1 MPGPFVNEDVQQCLD
16 TVYSWLDG
24 PGGENEGI
32 VNSLLEVLKG
42 FANSGMH
49 NNYIY
54 N

>member
-24 PGGENEGI
+24 PENEGI

-49 NNYIY
+49 NNCIY